1 MTTETQELKACWCC
15 NAPALLERDGDHH
28 GEWFN
33 LGCSRHWEAVPDR
46 AEACPAGRIWYTADP
61 DELEAAITAWNT
73 RPREAE
79 LEAEVER
86 LREALKDCADDLEAE
101 ILARANSE
109 LPRRIDRDLETVR
122 VARQALSP
130 NNPAGQAM
138 EGDHG

>member
-79 LEAEVER
+79 LEAEVGR
-86 LREALKDCADDLEAE
+86 LRAWLSALEPHLDAVICYASDMDEHPPNRVVAEVRAYISHPKGADD
-101 ILARANSE
+101 
-109 LPRRIDRDLETVR
+109 
-122 VARQALSP
+122 
-130 NNPAGQAM
+130 GC
-138 EGDHG
+138 

>member
-1 MTTETQELKACWCC
+1 MTETLKECPNPWC
-15 NAPALLERDGDHH
+15 NEKRRMARVRDIPAPTFRVIC
-28 GEWFN
+28 
-33 LGCSRHWEAVPDR
+33 GCGVMGPMMLVEA
-46 AEACPAGRIWYTADP
+46 E
-61 DELEAAITAWNT
+61 AITAWNT
-73 RPREAE
+73 RPREAA

-86 LREALKDCADDLEAE
+86 LRVALKDCADDLEAE

>member
-1 MTTETQELKACWCC
+1 MTTDTE
-15 NAPALLERDGDHH
+15 LLELAKRADLPS
-28 GEWFN
+28 GEW
-33 LGCSRHWEAVPDR
+33 LKRHALELAEVDAAYVIAASPSRIISLVESKQA
-46 AEACPAGRIWYTADP
+46 
-61 DELEAAITAWNT
+61 LE
-73 RPREAE
+73 EG
-79 LEAEVER
+79 VER
-86 LREALKDCADDLEAE
+86 LRVALKDCADDLEAE